1 MKKFVRLGIT
11 MGGLLLLAA
20 IGACSST
27 VDEVT
32 GHIACADVCK
42 RYADCFNADYDVDG
56 CADKCERSADSADE
70 RQRKLKLCDT
80 CIGDR
85 SCTEATFN
93 CAADCAGI
101 VP

>member
-1 MKKFVRLGIT
+1 MKESVRLALAL
-11 MGGLLLLAA
+11 GGLLLLTA

-32 GHIACADVCK
+32 GNIACADVCK
-42 RYADCFNADYDVDG
+42 RYADCFNNDYDVDG
-56 CADKCERSADSADE
+56 CTDKCEKSADTASAQ
-70 RQRKLKLCDT
+70 QRKLKQCDA
-80 CIGDR
+80 CIGER